1 MSLLAREVSPGLQRW
16 EPSMVCLLAWMA
28 LVAIPLALG
37 GIGLSSDALNHHI
50 YLGWVADSPRFDRDV
65 LAASYQSYQFP
76 YLYWPAYKLALA
88 GWSGQWAGAVLATL
102 HALAA
107 PPLWLLA
114 RACIPGHT
122 VFDISMRAVAVAMA
136 FCSGLVLS
144 VFDTTANDLLA
155 AVPLVWA
162 LALAMEPM
170 STRHTKWLHPTRAV
184 VLSGVMAG
192 IAVACK
198 LSNGPLVLVL
208 PGIWFWANTGT
219 AATRLRQ
226 VALGGLAVG
235 ASFLLTYGYWGAQ
248 LWGQFGNPV
257 YPFYDPLFAP
267 VRHLVGWQP

>member
-1 MSLLAREVSPGLQRW
+1 
-16 EPSMVCLLAWMA
+16 MVCLLAWMA

-88 GWSGQWAGAVLATL
+88 GWSGQWAGVALATL

-122 VFDISMRAVAVAMA
+122 VFDISMRALAVAMA

-170 STRHTKWLHPTRAV
+170 STRHTKWSHPTRAV

-192 IAVACK
+192 IAVARK
-198 LSNGPLVLVL
+198 LSNGPLVLLL

-248 LWGQFGNPV
+248 LWHQFGNPV